1 MKKTTWLTIIALL
14 LTALPALAQ
23 TIPIPSFNFG
33 VGEARSPRDVSLT
46 LQTLALITILT
57 LAPSIVMMVTSFIR
71 ISIVFMFVSRALS
84 TQQIPP
90 NQIVMGLAIFLT
102 VFVMAPTFKTVND
115 NALRP
120 YFDKKISTTEMYNRG
135 IEPVRQFMFKQTRQK
150 DIALFVN
157 MAKIERPKTR
167 NDVPTYVLVPAF
179 MISELKTAFQMGILI
194 FIPFIVI
201 DLVVASILMSMGMI
215 MLPPVMI
222 SLPLKLMVFVL
233 ADGWHLLTYALVRSF
248 H

>member
-1 MKKTTWLTIIALL
+1 MNKKSSLLVLLLL
-14 LTALPALAQ
+14 LTAVPVLAQ
-23 TIPIPSFNFG
+23 TIAIPSFNIG
-33 VGEARSPRDVSLT
+33 IGEARAPREVALT

-57 LAPSIVMMVTSFIR
+57 LAPSIIMMVTSFIR

-90 NQIVMGLAIFLT
+90 NQIVMGLSIFLT
-102 VFVMAPTFKTVND
+102 IFVMTPTFKTIND
-115 NALRP
+115 NALKP
-120 YFDKKISTTEMYNRG
+120 YFDRKISTTEMYNKG
-135 IEPVRQFMFKQTRQK
+135 MEPVRQFMFKQTRTK

-157 MAKIERPKTR
+157 MAKIQRPKNR
-167 NDVPTYVLVPAF
+167 NDVPTYVLIPAF
-179 MISELKTAFQMGILI
+179 MISELKTAFQIGILI

-233 ADGWHLLTYALVRSF
+233 ADGWHLLTYSVVRSF
-248 H
+248 N